1 MSAQSASAVRGSA
14 TGPLMNGRGHQSS
27 VAPSYGAASEAGST
41 SGVGLDAGSSLPQD
55 TRMASGCRSGN
66 DLQQGSIPGS
76 GGGGTATPLEVVN
89 DLRAA
94 TDGGEAPD
102 TGLPPGAGN
111 NSSELPEGPLES
123 ARRAVG
129 QIWQAVQ
136 VAAGHPA
143 MASRP
148 PMNEGGESG
157 EVETYLSAGWDGSRD
172 DSRRLCFLG
181 LGVLEEKLEGVPAFP
196 SVAAQGMQP
205 LEHVPGVPAFP
216 SVAAQGMQPLEHVPG
231 VPGASG
237 FAFPSIAAQGMQ
249 PLEHVPGV
257 PGPGAAFPSV
267 AARGT
272 KPLEQVP
279 GAAVSPIQDANARS
293 PEVTNLL
300 QGLQAV
306 LRGSEGSPTSAEQV
320 KYHWQELPKLPE
332 IGAEASLAFMDWLH
346 LCAPCVEDM
355 SSTSADY
362 WACLC
367 KEAERWYAGYISADP
382 VTRSKLLW
390 GSSADCILCMPLV
403 ESRNESRGFSSF
415 NLLCKHHRRTKPLKS
430 SGSGSVGYC
439 ELKPWEEPLLIQ

>member
-66 DLQQGSIPGS
+66 DLQQGSISGS

-148 PMNEGGESG
+148 PMNDGGEPG

-172 DSRRLCFLG
+172 DSRSPSPPRGPPPAPAEVTLQQPLFPPEVLSQIETMNREAPLLSGFGSPGREAGRPESSDSAGVSSGAVQAEVHRQLEVMRREHSALVQGRARENEFLRDRLANAVAVAERESWRTSTVGKVWGWLGENFKG
-181 LGVLEEKLEGVPAFP
+181 LGSGPRQTLNQPGAGFP
-196 SVAAQGMQP
+196 PVAAQGTRP
-205 LEHVPGVPAFP
+205 L
-216 SVAAQGMQPLEHVPG
+216 HVPG
-231 VPGASG
+231 VPGSLGA
-237 FAFPSIAAQGMQ
+237 AFPSIAAQGMQ

-257 PGPGAAFPSV
+257 PGPASFQAVPGPSGFAFPPI
-267 AARGT
+267 AAQGLM
-272 KPLEQVP
+272 PLEHVQHFP
-279 GAAVSPIQDANARS
+279 RS
-293 PEVTNLL
+293 
-300 QGLQAV
+300 Q
-306 LRGSEGSPTSAEQV
+306 LRV
-320 KYHWQELPKLPE
+320 
-332 IGAEASLAFMDWLH
+332 
-346 LCAPCVEDM
+346 
-355 SSTSADY
+355 
-362 WACLC
+362 
-367 KEAERWYAGYISADP
+367 
-382 VTRSKLLW
+382 
-390 GSSADCILCMPLV
+390 
-403 ESRNESRGFSSF
+403 
-415 NLLCKHHRRTKPLKS
+415 
-430 SGSGSVGYC
+430 
-439 ELKPWEEPLLIQ
+439 

>member
-111 NSSELPEGPLES
+111 NSSELPETPLES

-148 PMNEGGESG
+148 PLNEGGESG

-172 DSRRLCFLG
+172 DSRSPSPPRG
-181 LGVLEEKLEGVPAFP
+181 PPPAP
-196 SVAAQGMQP
+196 AEVMLQQP
-205 LEHVPGVPAFP
+205 LFP
-216 SVAAQGMQPLEHVPG
+216 PEVLSQIETMNREAPLL
-231 VPGASG
+231 SG
-237 FAFPSIAAQGMQ
+237 FGSPGREAGRPESSDSAGVSSGAVQAEVHRQ
-249 PLEHVPGV
+249 LEVMRREHSALV
-257 PGPGAAFPSV
+257 
-267 AARGT
+267 
-272 KPLEQVP
+272 
-279 GAAVSPIQDANARS
+279 
-293 PEVTNLL
+293 
-300 QGLQAV
+300 QGLA
-306 LRGSEGSPTSAEQV
+306 RE
-320 KYHWQELPKLPE
+320 
-332 IGAEASLAFMDWLH
+332 
-346 LCAPCVEDM
+346 
-355 SSTSADY
+355 
-362 WACLC
+362 
-367 KEAERWYAGYISADP
+367 
-382 VTRSKLLW
+382 
-390 GSSADCILCMPLV
+390 
-403 ESRNESRGFSSF
+403 
-415 NLLCKHHRRTKPLKS
+415 
-430 SGSGSVGYC
+430 
-439 ELKPWEEPLLIQ
+439 